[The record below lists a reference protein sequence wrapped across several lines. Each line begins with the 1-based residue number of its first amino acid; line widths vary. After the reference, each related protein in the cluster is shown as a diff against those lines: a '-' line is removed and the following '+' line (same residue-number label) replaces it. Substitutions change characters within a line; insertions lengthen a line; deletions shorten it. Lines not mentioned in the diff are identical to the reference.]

1 MFKKVTKQPV
11 ETDLPEVPE
20 EFKHSPL
27 SVVSLMEQVL
37 DKRRKPRPRY
47 FRPSMVFGCDRQN
60 VYHYNQAPEGPPDI
74 DNRLHRILDTG
85 TAVHKMLQDYL
96 AEHPGIFFAPETKV
110 EAYLGPRKA
119 LVMGSCDGLV
129 TRRSDKFSL
138 LIEIKT
144 INPAGFDKLRS
155 AKPEHIKQAMV
166 YAKLQGVHFMAF
178 LYFCKGTQSIKEYVV
193 PVDEKLWAEFVERL
207 TMLKGHVDAGTLPLY
222 NKQTCSK
229 SFCRMVGQC
238 RKDGAPV

>member
-129 TRRSDKFSL
+129 TRRSDNWRAVL
-138 LIEIKT
+138 EIKT
-144 INPAGFDKLRS
+144 ISPTQFDKLRA
-155 AKPEHIKQAMV
+155 AKPEHVKQAMV
-166 YAKLQGVHFMAF
+166 YARLQGVHFTIF
-178 LYFCKGTQSIKEYVV
+178 LYFCKGTQNLKEFVV
-193 PVDEKLWAEFVERL
+193 PMDEEMWQAFVKRVTTLKQHVDE
-207 TMLKGHVDAGTLPLY
+207 GTLPAF
-222 NKQTCSK
+222 NKDTCNK
-229 SFCRMVGQC
+229 TMCRMIGQC